1 MNFKIR
7 PNNYEVVGVTNRNNE
22 IRYTKTPEENL
33 KFWTPKPI
41 TRMFTSLK
49 APIPIDPD
57 EETYYKA
64 FREATRLQIKC
75 KFVIT
80 VQMLDLLESSRILS
94 VEHMTNE
101 NENLI
106 IIIPHP
112 LFTYDKLNDILFDM
126 TNKFEL

>member
-1 MNFKIR
+1 MDFKIK
-7 PNNYEVVGVTNRNNE
+7 PNSYEVVGVTNRNNE
-22 IRYTKTPEENL
+22 IRYTKTPEDKL
-33 KFWTPKPI
+33 KFWMPKPI

-49 APIPIDPD
+49 APITDP
-57 EETYYKA
+57 EEEAYSKQ
-64 FREATRLQIKC
+64 FRDATRLQIKC

-94 VEHMTNE
+94 VEHMTND
-101 NENLI
+101 NGNLI

-112 LFTYDKLNDILFDM
+112 LFTYEKLNDILFDM

>member
-1 MNFKIR
+1 MDFKIK
-7 PNNYEVVGVTNRNNE
+7 PNSYEVVGVTNRNNE
-22 IRYTKTPEENL
+22 IRYTKMPEEKL
-33 KFWTPKPI
+33 KFWMPKPI

-49 APIPIDPD
+49 APITDP
-57 EETYYKA
+57 EEEAYSKQ
-64 FREATRLQIKC
+64 FRDATRLQIKC

>member
-1 MNFKIR
+1 MDFKIK
-7 PNNYEVVGVTNRNNE
+7 PNSHEVVGITNRNNE

-49 APIPIDPD
+49 APITDP
-57 EETYYKA
+57 EEEAYNKA
-64 FREATRLQIKC
+64 FREATRLQLKC

-101 NENLI
+101 NENFI

>member
-1 MNFKIR
+1 MNFKIK
-7 PNNYEVVGVTNRNNE
+7 PNSYEVVGVTNRNNE
-22 IRYTKTPEENL
+22 IRYTKTPEEKL
-33 KFWTPKPI
+33 KFWMPKPI

-49 APIPIDPD
+49 APITDP
-57 EETYYKA
+57 EEEAYSKQ
-64 FREATRLQIKC
+64 FRDATRLQLKC

-101 NENLI
+101 NGNLI

-112 LFTYDKLNDILFDM
+112 LFTYEKLNDILFDM

>member
-1 MNFKIR
+1 MDFKIK
-7 PNNYEVVGVTNRNNE
+7 PNSYEVVGVTNRNNE
-22 IRYTKTPEENL
+22 IRYTKTPEEKL
-33 KFWTPKPI
+33 KFWMPKPI

-49 APIPIDPD
+49 APITDT
-57 EETYYKA
+57 EEEAYTKQ
-64 FREATRLQIKC
+64 FRDATRLQIKC
-75 KFVIT
+75 KFGIT

-101 NENLI
+101 NGNLI

-112 LFTYDKLNDILFDM
+112 LFTYEKLNDILFDM

>member
-1 MNFKIR
+1 MDFKIK
-7 PNNYEVVGVTNRNNE
+7 PNSYEVVGVTNRNNE
-22 IRYTKTPEENL
+22 IRYTKTPEEKL
-33 KFWTPKPI
+33 KFWMPKPI

-49 APIPIDPD
+49 APITDP
-57 EETYYKA
+57 EEEAYSKQ
-64 FREATRLQIKC
+64 FRDATRLQLKC

-101 NENLI
+101 NGNLI

-112 LFTYDKLNDILFDM
+112 LFTYEKLNDILFDM

>member
-57 EETYYKA
+57 EESYYKA

-94 VEHMTNE
+94 VEH